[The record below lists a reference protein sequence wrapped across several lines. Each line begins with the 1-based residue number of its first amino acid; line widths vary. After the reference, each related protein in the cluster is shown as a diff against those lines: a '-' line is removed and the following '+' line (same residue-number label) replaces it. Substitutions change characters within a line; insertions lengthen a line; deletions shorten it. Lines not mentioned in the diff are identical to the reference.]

1 MNKLSF
7 WDKLK
12 AYKIMNNFLVLVMLC
27 LFMVIS
33 VIIYLLP
40 SINQNQV
47 LSDIALAFS
56 TSLLASIFCLI
67 SDIYIKF
74 KDYKNERF
82 LGDIQSFGIKGLY
95 FNKKQILSELLED
108 CDKELWISGYR
119 LIMTAGLTEDIADA
133 MSRGADVKALLCPPW
148 LSGYRLM
155 YGESDRII
163 ANYCKVFDTLRD
175 NMKIYGN
182 KCVVR
187 FTEKPLLS
195 DTYKVDQHIIS
206 SPFMHNED
214 KEHGKITANDFFT
227 YDLVKKSRLN
237 TLLTEEYETLFC
249 NAEFELDWEAYDS
262 AREYFLQEYY
272 TEQEKVAMMSRLCI
286 PASGKTEA

>member
-7 WDKLK
+7 WEKLK
-12 AYKIMNNFLVLVMLC
+12 AYKVMNNFLVLVMLC
-27 LFMVIS
+27 VFMAIS
-33 VIIYLLP
+33 IVIYLLP
-40 SINQNQV
+40 SVNQDPV

-56 TSLLASIFCLI
+56 TSLLASVFCLI

-74 KDYKNERF
+74 KDYENERF
-82 LGDIQSFGIKGLY
+82 LGDIQSFGIKGLH
-95 FNKKQILSELLED
+95 FNKKQVLRELLDD

-119 LIMTAGLTEDIADA
+119 LIMTASLTEDIEGA
-133 MSRGADVKALLCPPW
+133 MSRGADVKTLLCPPW
-148 LSGYRLM
+148 TEGYRLM
-155 YGESDRII
+155 YGESDRIM
-163 ANYCKVFDTLRD
+163 ANYCKVFDTLRAG
-175 NMKIYGN
+175 MKQYGN

-227 YDLVKKSRLN
+227 YDLIKKSRLN
-237 TLLTEEYETLFC
+237 VLLTEEYEMLYN
-249 NAEFELDWEAYDS
+249 NAEYELDWDAYDL
-262 AREYFLQEYY
+262 ACENLHNEYH
-272 TEQEKVAMMSRLCI
+272 TEKEKVGIMSRLCVPTVI
-286 PASGKTEA
+286 EGDT